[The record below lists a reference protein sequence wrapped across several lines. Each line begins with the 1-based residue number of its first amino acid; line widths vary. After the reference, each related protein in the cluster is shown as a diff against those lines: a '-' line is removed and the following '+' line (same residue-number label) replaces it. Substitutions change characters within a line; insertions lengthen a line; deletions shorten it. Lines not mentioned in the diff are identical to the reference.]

1 MTSCRVCN
9 LLHTR
14 MPWVSM
20 IVAAVLALSVCRPGF
35 GLILVGGAGPMHEV
49 AGWPDGALAVANM
62 PTRVSLWEGPP
73 FGGGEYHFQYVCEK
87 VEQFNE
93 FLETFAKI
101 KAERLELV
109 VQNGPQTSS
118 VTGKPTD
125 WEFTVWVT
133 DNFDRLNNVSRY
145 FYVPAGEDANKPVPS
160 VRQAVPAPRVDLYL
174 SGDGRLI
181 WERVIVPHE
190 VTVID
195 RRPESVDR
203 KYAGKGLIRS
213 KVFDTSTKQP
223 IVDAEIELFM
233 AARNSQEAVRL
244 TAKTDAGGN
253 CEMVVP
259 QAGYYQVSIHA
270 RGYVPV
276 QAGGFD
282 NRQPLYQTFE
292 VHLLRPC
299 TVKGQVVDSAGKG
312 LEGLEVHAGD
322 FTQADGR
329 GYSCGETPF
338 AVTDSEGRFEIQRV
352 PPGFISLRC
361 RVANLYQ
368 TNHILQMWPAPG
380 HDVRLVMVG
389 TSTVKGEVIGADG
402 RRVTGSI
409 ILELEAAG
417 GAKVGTW
424 GSSGYIKPD
433 GTFEIK
439 GVPPGDYVLWTQP
452 NPMSSS
458 FEPNREPLKV
468 EPGRVYE
475 LILTHND
482 SERRFDNEQ

>member
-1 MTSCRVCN
+1 MT
-9 LLHTR
+9 
-14 MPWVSM
+14 
-20 IVAAVLALSVCRPGF
+20 VAAALVLGACGTSL

-49 AGWPDGALAVANM
+49 AGWPDGAPAVANM

-203 KYAGKGLIRS
+203 KYVGKGLVRG

-223 IVDAEIELFM
+223 IVDAEIDLFM
-233 AARNSQEAVRL
+233 AAREGQEAVRL
-244 TAKTDAGGN
+244 TGKTDAEGR
-253 CEMVVP
+253 CEQVVP
-259 QAGYYQVSIHA
+259 RPGYYQVAVHA
-270 RGYVPV
+270 KGYVPV
-276 QAGGFD
+276 QASGFD
-282 NRQPLYQTFE
+282 NRQPMYQTFE
-292 VHLLRPC
+292 VHLLKPC
-299 TVKGQVVDSAGKG
+299 TVRGQVVDIAGKG

-329 GYSCGETPF
+329 GYSCGEAPF
-338 AVTDSEGRFEIQRV
+338 AVTDSEGHFEIQRV

-361 RVANLYQ
+361 RAANLYQ
-368 TNHILQMWPAPG
+368 TNHILQMWPAPVS
-380 HDVRLVMVG
+380 DVRLVMVA
-389 TSTVKGEVIGADG
+389 TSTVKGEVIGSDG

-409 ILELEAAG
+409 ILEMEAAG

-433 GTFEIK
+433 GTFEIN

-452 NPMSSS
+452 NPSSSS

-482 SERRFDNEQ
+482 SERRFDNEH